1 MRNEQRR
8 SGQGRKRLLIPSSV
22 LLVLLASL
30 AVPMR
35 AADAGP
41 KYDSHT
47 ESKFKGTIDDVTLP
61 PAGHEKE
68 IVHLVMKNGTD
79 TVDVYLCPKSFLDDM
94 GVNFSKGEEIT
105 VTGSK
110 VKQGANDVFLAKQT
124 ENGNDT
130 LVLRDDKGN
139 PVWIWGK

>member
-1 MRNEQRR
+1 MGNEQRSIGHR
-8 SGQGRKRLLIPSSV
+8 AKAF
-22 LLVLLASL
+22 LVSLSALLAIMAGVAL
-30 AVPMR
+30 RAH
-35 AADAGP
+35 AADPNP

-68 IVHLVMKNGTD
+68 IVHLVMKNGTE

-105 VTGSK
+105 ITGSK
-110 VKQGANDVFLAKQT
+110 VKQGDSDLFLAKQT
-124 ENGNDT
+124 EKGNDT